1 MSKPL
6 KNQVAL
12 VTGGSRGIGAAIVRR
27 LAKEGAHVAFTY
39 ARSAKAARAVVK
51 EAAGCGVK
59 AKAYPADSATPKAL
73 PRLVARVMKDF
84 GRIDVLVNNAGVFL
98 GGKIGEIKPADY
110 ERLMRINVDAV
121 FALTNAAVRKMKPGG
136 RIINISSIL
145 GERATGPDM
154 GVYNASKFAVTGFSR
169 SWAKDLG
176 AQGHPGQRGPARAD
190 RHRPEPRN
198 RRPRGAHAQADRAR
212 PLRAAGGSR
221 GGRGLPGRA
230 RRHLHHRRHAQRG
243 RGMERLTACGRS
255 PRSRRDASP
264 AAEPICPE
272 SGCPASA
279 GHGSDRRSKIPQ
291 IPFRPPPT
299 SGRG

>member
-27 LAKEGAHVAFTY
+27 LAREGAHVAFTY
-39 ARSAKAARAVVK
+39 AKSPKAARAVVK
-51 EAAGCGVK
+51 EAVGCGVK
-59 AKAYPADSATPKAL
+59 AKAYLADSATPETL

-121 FALTNAAVRKMKPGG
+121 FALTNAAVRKMKSGG

-176 AQGHPGQRGPARAD
+176 ARGILVNAVQPGPIDTDLNPATGDHAESMRRQTALG
-190 RHRPEPRN
+190 RYGRPEEVAAAVAFLAGPDATYIT
-198 RRPRGAHAQADRAR
+198 GATLNVD
-212 PLRAAGGSR
+212 GGWN
-221 GGRGLPGRA
+221 A
-230 RRHLHHRRHAQRG
+230 
-243 RGMERLTACGRS
+243 
-255 PRSRRDASP
+255 
-264 AAEPICPE
+264 
-272 SGCPASA
+272 
-279 GHGSDRRSKIPQ
+279 
-291 IPFRPPPT
+291 
-299 SGRG
+299 